1 MDVRGR
7 SRIERS
13 DEDLVFELI
22 TEHLAPVLRAA
33 SETEIQDTAA
43 FAIQELLKLHGCQ
56 GAVPGRRSA
65 TGTSRASHPRSAKSS
80 TSINE
85 LGEGSTGTIDS
96 GEKLWHSFPDDVK
109 EIITPC
115 LTSKFLLQQI
125 HPTRGASVTGPLFRP
140 GMPFRRWMYLWIKR
154 LISQA
159 SKASK
164 ASGNRADIFAA
175 CGGVVRHDMGTALFL
190 LPYLVLNVVC
200 DGSNE
205 ARTGVTQEIL
215 TVLATGESLISSVT
229 HASSSSFIDIWT
241 LRVDSLSHTSVAFSL
256 SVL

>member
-1 MDVRGR
+1 MDLRRR

-33 SETEIQDTAA
+33 SETYIQDNAA

-56 GAVPGRRSA
+56 AAAALSGRRLA
-65 TGTSRASHPRSAKSS
+65 TGTSRIPPSRSGKPN
-80 TSINE
+80 TSLNE
-85 LGEGSTGTIDS
+85 FGEATSMTIES
-96 GEKLWHSFPDDVK
+96 GERLWQRFPDDVK

-115 LTSKFLLQQI
+115 LTSKFKLNISNNKPRSAAQ
-125 HPTRGASVTGPLFRP
+125 TRPIFRP

-159 SKASK
+159 S
-164 ASGNRADIFAA
+164 GRRAEIFPA
-175 CGGVVRHDMGTALFL
+175 CGGVVKFDMGTALYL

-200 DGSNE
+200 DGSE
-205 ARTGVTQEIL
+205 EDRAGVTQEIL
-215 TVLATGESLISSVT
+215 TVLKTGETLISSALIQHVLYPLV
-229 HASSSSFIDIWT
+229 FGLPRDFQG
-241 LRVDSLSHTSVAFSL
+241 RSVIACFL
-256 SVL
+256 T

>member
-56 GAVPGRRSA
+56 AALPGRRST
-65 TGTSRASHPRSAKSS
+65 TGTSRNSHTRSAKSS
-80 TSINE
+80 STISE
-85 LGEGSTGTIDS
+85 LGEATSVTIDS
-96 GEKLWHSFPDDVK
+96 GEKIWQSFPDDVK

-125 HPTRGASVTGPLFRP
+125 HPTRGALLAGPLFRP

-159 SKASK
+159 SKAS
-164 ASGNRADIFAA
+164 GNRADMFAA

-205 ARTGVTQEIL
+205 ARAGVTQEIL
-215 TVLATGESLISSVT
+215 TVLATGENFDFFSV
-229 HASSSSFIDIWT
+229 HLSNSSFIDI
-241 LRVDSLSHTSVAFSL
+241 
-256 SVL
+256 